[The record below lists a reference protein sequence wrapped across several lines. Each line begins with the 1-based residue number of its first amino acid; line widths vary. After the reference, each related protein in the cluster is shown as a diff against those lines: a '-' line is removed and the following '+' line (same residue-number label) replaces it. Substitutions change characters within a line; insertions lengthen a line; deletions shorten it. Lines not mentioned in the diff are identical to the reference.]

1 MDNAFDTA
9 FWAAALRPFA
19 MLLIL
24 TVFGIPIT
32 MAVRRWW
39 PQGRLKRLLLDRSM
53 TDRKPW
59 VAWVAFFACYA
70 AMLLGAWIG
79 LTLNH

>member
-1 MDNAFDTA
+1 MSDSFDTA
-9 FWAAALRPFA
+9 MMAAALRPFA
-19 MLLIL
+19 MLVIL

-32 MAVRRWW
+32 LAVQRWM
-39 PQGRLKRLLLDRSM
+39 PESKLKRLLLDRSM

-59 VAWVAFFACYA
+59 VAWVAFFACFA